1 MSSMKYLRGVMAR
14 NAFIRPLIRFWPILV
29 VGLILAVI
37 MGTEMVATIKPGL
50 PPHVKPRTPP
60 TYTATEVLLVNSSA
74 NPLVRTAV
82 TAVVPKPAKITL
94 LKNHSGSSNGVTSVP
109 QAPSVSVHSPD
120 IGVLVRAANLY
131 PRLIESDEVTAL
143 RTKMFGPQH
152 GHVVAAALN
161 SFQTPTK
168 YRPSSF
174 PMIQL
179 AATAKHPNAAIKLA
193 ENTAAAFEKWLQDNQ
208 AQAGVPAAE
217 RILVTDLVRPTSA
230 VSSGGTKMGL
240 PIFAGFIVFLVFAG
254 IAIALD
260 RLQMAAAAAAA
271 ANRPADVETALAAG
285 VAGHREQREAGD
297 VELPAAQPAGH

>member
-14 NAFIRPLIRFWPILV
+14 NAFIRPLIRFWPILL
-29 VGLILAVI
+29 VGLILAAIV
-37 MGTEMVATIKPGL
+37 GTEMVATIKPGL

-94 LKNHSGSSNGVTSVP
+94 LKNKSGSSGGVTSVP

-217 RILVTDLVRPTSA
+217 RILVSDLVRPTSA

-240 PIFAGFIVFLVFAG
+240 PIFAGFIVFLVFAA

-285 VAGHREQREAGD
+285 VAGHREAGD